1 MNKQLTQ
8 EQIDDLYA
16 FCEEQEVIYYDV
28 QIELVDHL
36 ANAIEQK
43 WKQNQTL
50 SYEDAL
56 WAVYDE
62 FGASG
67 FRKIIS
73 SKEKEL
79 EKKYNRLLWRYV
91 GEFFKLPKIVL
102 TIISTLILL
111 VIFQITHFN
120 YLINFGL
127 LVLFILASFVFL
139 LFYFPG
145 KTQLNVE
152 EGKSFVLFEQFKI
165 CHRQIVYLAVF
176 PTLNVFLWGH
186 LFIKHFNILSSMM
199 FSRDLVASLFYV
211 FIGIVIIVYGFYLP
225 DRIKEDFTS
234 EYPQFIKSQVNER
247 SIVD

>member
-1 MNKQLTQ
+1 MKNRTLTP

-16 FCEEQEVIYYDV
+16 FCEEQKIIYYDV

-43 WKQNQTL
+43 WKENQTL
-50 SYEDAL
+50 LYEDAL
-56 WAVYDE
+56 WEIYDE

-102 TIISTLILL
+102 TILSISFLL
-111 VIFQITHFN
+111 VVFQFTRFN

-127 LVLFILASFVFL
+127 LVLFILASFIFL
-139 LFYFPG
+139 LFYFPK
-145 KTQLNVE
+145 KTKMNIE
-152 EGKSFVLFEQFKI
+152 EGKSFVLLEQFKI
-165 CHRQIVYLAVF
+165 CHRQILYLAVF

-186 LFIKHFNILSSMM
+186 LLTKHFNNLSSIM
-199 FSRDLVASLFYV
+199 FSREFVAALFYV
-211 FIGIVIIVYGFYLP
+211 FIGIVIIIYGFYLP
-225 DRIKEDFTS
+225 DRIKEDFNR
-234 EYPQFIKSQVNER
+234 EYPQFVKS
-247 SIVD
+247 